1 MAQDENTSQFQR
13 GINKTTR
20 SLFIFTSLWGLSTAL
35 LTFGPQFCWHFD
47 RLSTALAAIVNVVAG
62 IVMIRA
68 FFNHLQSMDE
78 LQQRTHL
85 EALALTLG
93 VTMIFTVL
101 YGSFPTAQILKTTYP
116 SVILVVM
123 SLTYITAVISLWLK
137 RTRE

>member
-1 MAQDENTSQFQR
+1 
-13 GINKTTR
+13 
-20 SLFIFTSLWGLSTAL
+20 
-35 LTFGPQFCWHFD
+35 
-47 RLSTALAAIVNVVAG
+47 
-62 IVMIRA
+62 MIRA